1 MEFLD
6 TMAYMLD
13 QIYQISYYAKPFAI
27 AFAILLLLIFISV
40 VGLKSRINRIEGKLE
55 AIQESIEE
63 ITEWING
70 AAEEGER
77 QNE

>member
-6 TMAYMLD
+6 TMAFMLD
-13 QIYQISYYAKPFAI
+13 QIYQISYYAKPFTI
-27 AFAILLLLIFISV
+27 AFAILLLLILFSV
-40 VGLKSRINRIEGKLE
+40 VGIKSRLNRMETKIEALHE
-55 AIQESIEE
+55 AIEE

-77 QNE
+77 KNE

>member
-6 TMAYMLD
+6 TMAFMLD
-13 QIYQISYYAKPFAI
+13 QIYQISYYAKPFTI
-27 AFAILLLLIFISV
+27 AFAILLLLIFFSV
-40 VGLKSRINRIEGKLE
+40 VGIKSRLNRMETRME
-55 AIQESIEE
+55 ALQEAIEE

-77 QNE
+77 KNE